1 MWLLINAERNYLN
14 HQQSRKK
21 DLCLFHVIIYS
32 PEIICGVG
40 MNVTDFINK
49 KMFAC
54 LNLKC
59 LSFFF
64 VG

>member
-1 MWLLINAERNYLN
+1 MYAFF
-14 HQQSRKK
+14 K
-21 DLCLFHVIIYS
+21 FHVIIYS
-32 PEIICGVG
+32 PELLCGVSV
-40 MNVTDFINK
+40 NLTYFINN
-49 KMFAC
+49 KMFAFHF